1 MSEEQSEQV
10 PPESKEP
17 SLKDQITDILDR
29 SDAKFLSLY
38 EDGED
43 RGVVE
48 GLAILLAHANFN
60 RTVAN
65 NLVPGAKEKLPLDA
79 ANRILDNQTDF
90 ETYLAATQKRLDF
103 IIDELAKTREN
114 ERIARIDGNT
124 RLKSTLIVSVTVGTV
139 FRVLSPFVT
148 TLLQPAADK
157 LCKPAK
163 QEEKAPPAPVMQ
175 FNNTTN
181 YYGPVTIHYGC
192 PLNTQQEQPKKITAK
207 PHKKVMH
214 RHP

>member
-38 EDGED
+38 EEGAGLDLL
-43 RGVVE
+43 E

-60 RTVAN
+60 RNVAN
-65 NLVPGAKEKLPLDA
+65 NLVPGAKEKLPIDA
-79 ANRILDNQTDF
+79 ANRILGDQSDF
-90 ETYLAATQKRLDF
+90 EKYIIEEQKFLNYY
-103 IIDELAKTREN
+103 ISELAKAREN

-139 FRVLSPFVT
+139 FCVLSPFVT

-181 YYGPVTIHYGC
+181 YYGPVTINDNC
-192 PLNTQQEQPKKITAK
+192 PHNAQPEQPKKSAAK
-207 PHKKVMH
+207 PSKKAMK